1 MTRSII
7 LFLVAAR
14 DDSLYTVWQ
23 QQQQQQQQMSE
34 REPSRA
40 TFMQQTKD
48 ARKIFSAHTHT
59 HTPHRQTPFGRS
71 VDQGLSSIIHL
82 VSVEN

>member
-1 MTRSII
+1 MYRIMTRSII

-23 QQQQQQQQMSE
+23 QQQMSE
-34 REPSRA
+34 REPSHFYA
-40 TFMQQTKD
+40 TNKRCEKDMQYIDTRLTDKLLLV
-48 ARKIFSAHTHT
+48 
-59 HTPHRQTPFGRS
+59 GRS